1 LINDDIFEQ
10 FPVLETERLILREIT
25 PADAEDVFRI
35 YADPQV
41 IRYWGSAPLASIDE
55 AGHKIQGVIDAFR
68 EREGIRWA
76 FTLKGDDRLIGSGG
90 HWRLMKQHQRSEI
103 GYELA
108 PEHWGQ
114 GIMSEA
120 VGAIVQFGFE
130 RMGLH
135 SVEAQ
140 IEPANR
146 ASRGV
151 LEKLGFVQE
160 GYFRENFF
168 FDGTFGDTAV
178 FSLLKADWLKR
189 HKVAR

>member
-1 LINDDIFEQ
+1 MLKETVFDV

-25 PADAEDVFRI
+25 PDDAEDIYRI
-35 YADPQV
+35 FADPAV
-41 IRYWGSAPLASIDE
+41 IRYWGAAPMGSIGE
-55 AGHKIQGVIDAFR
+55 AQGKIAGITAAFR

-76 FTLKGDDRLIGSGG
+76 ITRKGDNRLIGSCG
-90 HWRLMKQHQRSEI
+90 HWRLVKQHFRSEI

-114 GIMSEA
+114 GVMPEA
-120 VGAIVQFGFE
+120 VGALLRFGFE

-140 IEPANR
+140 IEPNNQG
-146 ASRGV
+146 SRRV

-160 GYFRENFF
+160 GYFRENFY
-168 FDGTFGDTAV
+168 FDGTFTDTAV
-178 FSLLKADWLKR
+178 FSLLKADWLTLQ
-189 HKVAR
+189 